1 MANRTLTLES
11 LIEAFR
17 LSCQVEGKS
26 PKTIEWYLDFLGRFQ
41 RFRVLRDNPPKP
53 SRIDRSHIR
62 EFILHLQTEAINPH
76 NNGALSPI
84 TVQGYVRTLK
94 AFFSWAKREEYIAD
108 NPMTGIAIPRAPR
121 KMVNTFTTDQ
131 IAALLNLCRSS
142 NHSGHRNTTII
153 LLFFDTG
160 IRVSELVNISIDDVI
175 LDEGRI
181 KIKRAKG
188 N

>member
-1 MANRTLTLES
+1 MKKRHT
-11 LIEAFR
+11 
-17 LSCQVEGKS
+17 CC
-26 PKTIEWYLDFLGRFQ
+26 
-41 RFRVLRDNPPKP
+41 RFRSNPPSDDDTEYIGISARSNG
-53 SRIDRSHIR
+53 SRSNRRLLFLYSSMSSRDRTCVSRAFSFIDRVSRLFIR
-62 EFILHLQTEAINPH
+62 IN
-76 NNGALSPI
+76 ALS
-84 TVQGYVRTLK
+84 TARTNRLNSTAKSVSMK